1 MPETI
6 ASPSRESPRAER
18 RRPAAPL
25 LGLAVLGQAAC
36 FAVVVAVLAAGALAG
51 GGNPYGHL
59 ALGLGWLV
67 GLTLAGTAL
76 ISAALP
82 ALVRHTQESPALDE
96 DDRRRWLIR
105 LALWSPVTA
114 PLYWRR
120 YVR

>member
-1 MPETI
+1 MI
-6 ASPSRESPRAER
+6 A
-18 RRPAAPL
+18 
-25 LGLAVLGQAAC
+25 QAAC
-36 FAVVVAVLAAGALAG
+36 FAIVVAVLAGGAIAG

-82 ALVRHTQESPALDE
+82 LLVRHAQESQALD
-96 DDRRRWLIR
+96 DGDRRRWLVR
-105 LALWSPVTA
+105 LALWGPVTA

-120 YVR
+120 YLRG